1 MAASTRKFTNT
12 DIAKKLNEK
21 EGDRVRLTD
30 KVCKGLTVSI
40 TASGAAFSLR
50 FWDKVK
56 NKQRGPFKIGMYS
69 DAFTVEAAR
78 LRAGELKGDVG
89 HHVDIIAR
97 AAGKLV
103 QARVEGQTFNEV
115 ADLYIDWLR
124 VPVQKKHG
132 LCPRRESWDRVGG
145 PEVEGGSPRYQGGYL
160 KRAREAFGTRA
171 IAEVT
176 DDDVALLLNDI
187 IDQGMLGLAA
197 NLRTTLFGLFKWA
210 GQPGR
215 KYVRSNPCSNLGDR
229 PEMLERD
236 RAFSDAEIATFWNAL
251 DTIDVPAPRAVAL
264 AFKLMLCTGLRGG
277 EVCSIQREWLGTLE
291 DGAPVVR
298 IPASH
303 TKQRRPNHH
312 PLNGLAV
319 EIVKELLAMSDAVT
333 GPLFAAGPGGAPF
346 KRHMLTDYLTDRGFN
361 GFKPKNGKVRR
372 PGLRSYLGFAQEW
385 RPHDLRHTAAT
396 LLVRHGADEADATK
410 LLDHA
415 PSKEAGVAKI
425 TGRYIN
431 LQADERAKRKLPVL
445 EELDRLLRKVIDL
458 AVVGQVA
465 PLRLVA

>member
-1 MAASTRKFTNT
+1 MSKKFTNT
-12 DIAKKLNEK
+12 DLAKPVVAREK
-21 EGDRVRLTD
+21 VSDA
-30 KVCKGLTVSI
+30 VCRGLYASI
-40 TASGAAFSLR
+40 TPTTGATFSFRYYDSVARKQATVMVGR
-50 FWDKVK
+50 F
-56 NKQRGPFKIGMYS
+56 
-69 DAFTVEAAR
+69 DAKRFTVEQARAKAYDLKSDVGQGVNVAAR
-78 LRAGELKGDVG
+78 
-89 HHVDIIAR
+89 
-97 AAGKLV
+97 
-103 QARVEGQTFNEV
+103 ARVAVEQQRAEGLTFNEV

-132 LCPRRESWDRVGG
+132 MCPRRESWDRIGG
-145 PEVEGGSPRYQGGYL
+145 PEVEGATPKYQGGYL
-160 KRAREAFGTRA
+160 KRARAAFGTKA

-187 IDQGMLGLAA
+187 IDQSMLGLAA

-215 KYVRSNPCSNLGDR
+215 KYVRANPCSNLGDR

-236 RAFSDAEIATFWNAL
+236 RAFSDAEITTFWHAL
-251 DTIDVPAPRAVAL
+251 DAIDVPAPRPVAL
-264 AFKLMLCTGLRGG
+264 AFKLMLSTGLRGG
-277 EVCSIQREWLGTLE
+277 EVCGIQREWLGAL
-291 DGAPVVR
+291 DGGTPVVR

-312 PLNGLAV
+312 PLNRLAV

-431 LQADERAKRKLPVL
+431 LQADERAKRKFPIL

-458 AVVGQVA
+458 PVVGQVA
-465 PLRLVA
+465 PLQIAA